1 MIRSL
6 GYSQGAIRVN
16 RQVLP
21 YLVNMPEAPAETV
34 QFRGWVSDRSL
45 LTNVRVLMTT
55 VNTNGNYWLR
65 ITNSSQ
71 GLELLESDVFD
82 MNTISNDVI
91 TSVPIIGNIETKTF
105 ESLDRWIIEVE
116 SDSSSFNGEGIYIEL
131 VFEVI

>member
-1 MIRSL
+1 VIRSL